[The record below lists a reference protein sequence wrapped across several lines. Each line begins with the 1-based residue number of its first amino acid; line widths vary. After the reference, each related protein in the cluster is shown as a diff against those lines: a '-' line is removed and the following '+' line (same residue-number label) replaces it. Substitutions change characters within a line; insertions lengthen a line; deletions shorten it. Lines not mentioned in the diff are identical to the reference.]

1 VEWAD
6 WGDGVLDTRRKT
18 RGKVSI
24 VGHRGAAGCAPE
36 NTLAAFG
43 EGLAQGAD
51 IIELDVQLSADGHVV
66 AFHDDRLD
74 RTTDGQGRVSAK
86 TLAELKALDAGS
98 WFDPRFAGESIP
110 TLEDVLTW
118 ARERVPLFVEL
129 KYEGHVDPGDL
140 PLQAGKTLDD
150 AVVAQIVAHA
160 MLDQVMVIS
169 FNHRALRRV
178 KARAPGLATGALY
191 GLPVADPVALAR
203 EAGADAVMPLCHIV
217 TAQDVAACHAAG
229 LAVNVWGALAD
240 YAALIAAGVDCVNAD
255 HPAQVRH
262 DFF

>member
-1 VEWAD
+1 
-6 WGDGVLDTRRKT
+6 VLDTRRKT
-18 RGKVSI
+18 SGKVSI

-36 NTLAAFG
+36 NTLAAFC
-43 EGLAQGAD
+43 EGLAQRAD

-66 AFHDDRLD
+66 AFHDDQLD
-74 RTTDGQGRVSAK
+74 RTTNGQGRVSEK

-98 WFDPRFAGESIP
+98 WFDPRFAGEPIP
-110 TLEDVLTW
+110 TLEKVLTW
-118 ARERVPLFVEL
+118 AKDRVPLFVEL
-129 KYEGHVDPGDL
+129 KYAGRVDPG
-140 PLQAGKTLDD
+140 AALDD

-178 KARAPGLATGALY
+178 KARVPGLATGALY

-203 EAGADAVMPLCHIV
+203 EVGADAVMPLCHIV
-217 TAQDVAACHAAG
+217 TVQDVAACHAVG
-229 LAVNVWGALAD
+229 LAVNVWGPFAD
-240 YAALIAAGVDCVNAD
+240 YAALSAAGVDCVNAD

-262 DFF
+262 DFFKEESPC